1 MKYILK
7 KDLPF
12 AKAGTELE
20 IIRNEGRKRWIIPY
34 DKQWATLDWQKV
46 GPKRFGCYKFEL
58 TDTIALR
65 NDGWIEEVKPRE
77 WIIEVTKEQQ
87 YIRPA
92 DAKGRLYSSGS
103 EIIKVR
109 EVINERNA

>member
-12 AKAGTELE
+12 AKAGAEVVFNDKSLCFE
-20 IIRNEGRKRWIIPY
+20 VKSDRWSS
-34 DKQWATLDWQKV
+34 DSGD
-46 GPKRFGCYKFEL
+46 YKFVGHSNKSSL
-58 TDTIALR
+58 IK
-65 NDGWIEEVKPRE
+65 DGWIEEVKPRE

>member
-1 MKYILK
+1 MVKYRLK

-12 AKAGTELE
+12 AKAGAMLKNNNCVIDEDGKNRYLSNWNEE
-20 IIRNEGRKRWIIPY
+20 IEACTKR
-34 DKQWATLDWQKV
+34 L
-46 GPKRFGCYKFEL
+46 L
-58 TDTIALR
+58 

-109 EVINERNA
+109 EVIE